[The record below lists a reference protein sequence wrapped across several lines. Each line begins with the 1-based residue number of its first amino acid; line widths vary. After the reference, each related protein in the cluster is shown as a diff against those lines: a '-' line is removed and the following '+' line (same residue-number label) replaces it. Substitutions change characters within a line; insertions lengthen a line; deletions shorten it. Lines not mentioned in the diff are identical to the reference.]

1 MKFVDLYAGL
11 GGFQIVSEAA
21 APTTP
26 TSEYED
32 WQITYSLDNESDD
45 LDADNDGVVN
55 VLEYALGTDPQVAD
69 ANDDT
74 VSGGMNA
81 GELTLTHPV
90 RTGLNHGLTYTVETT
105 DDLKFGTWTSTG
117 VSVSN
122 IDTSGILDQITHSV
136 SSTNDAVF
144 LRLKVNVD

>member
-1 MKFVDLYAGL
+1 M
-11 GGFQIVSEAA
+11 
-21 APTTP
+21 
-26 TSEYED
+26 
-32 WQITYSLDNESDD
+32 
-45 LDADNDGVVN
+45 
-55 VLEYALGTDPQVAD
+55 EYALGTDPQVAD